1 LKREVKKLELEAN
14 KLKKQTKVQPR
25 QDNRSN
31 MINKFKKERTA
42 PKIVSQ
48 QHLMDKK
55 VEYVRSAY
63 LNARRPHIKNRI
75 GYKTGD
81 KHNSRVNTRGQEFIK
96 FSKANIQHGRIK
108 TSRLLTMLLM
118 LILMLLMFLIC
129 YTIILMLLMRNK
141 IRKIIVLHVGP
152 HQKKWKT
159 CVWVVKCLATNLKGH
174 N

>member
-1 LKREVKKLELEAN
+1 
-14 KLKKQTKVQPR
+14 
-25 QDNRSN
+25 
-31 MINKFKKERTA
+31 MINKFKKERTTS
-42 PKIVSQ
+42 KIVSQ
-48 QHLMDKK
+48 QHLVDKK

-118 LILMLLMFLIC
+118 LILMLLIC
-129 YTIILMLLMRNK
+129 YTIILMLLMF
-141 IRKIIVLHVGP
+141 L
-152 HQKKWKT
+152 
-159 CVWVVKCLATNLKGH
+159 
-174 N
+174 